1 MAQFWLRRRRNRA
14 SLWVGAER
22 PEGPLPVPLSL
33 QDAMPGGESAG
44 LRARGAGP
52 SCRGGRGGSGVC
64 RDDGATA
71 LLGTTYRRL

>member
-14 SLWVGAER
+14 SLWSEQ
-22 PEGPLPVPLSL
+22 S
-33 QDAMPGGESAG
+33 G
-44 LRARGAGP
+44 LRGLCLSPFPCRTPCLEGSQLACELRAQGPVVVAG
-52 SCRGGRGGSGVC
+52 GGVGVC